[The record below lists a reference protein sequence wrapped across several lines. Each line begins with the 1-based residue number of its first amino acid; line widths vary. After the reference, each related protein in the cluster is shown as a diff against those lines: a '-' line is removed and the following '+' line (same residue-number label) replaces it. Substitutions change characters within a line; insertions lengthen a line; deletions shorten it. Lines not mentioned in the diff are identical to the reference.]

1 MLLQSYLATLIPAL
15 AEGSE
20 GLHQEALEVSKLLGM
35 LQGELA
41 RGNGMAVASVVSSR
55 RHLWLSQSKL
65 PTPVQKTFLD
75 LPYSPGLT
83 FGPGVGT
90 ILEQT
95 VKLRKDRETLQ
106 QFMATTR
113 SRPARSST
121 SAPASQ
127 QRSGNPPQVQPTVTF
142 QGFGG
147 RGKGGQR
154 GRQQRKGP
162 SRGRGKSAAAKA
174 APAQQSS

>member
-1 MLLQSYLATLIPAL
+1 ML
-15 AEGSE
+15 
-20 GLHQEALEVSKLLGM
+20 H
-35 LQGELA
+35 GELA
-41 RGNGMAVASVVSSR
+41 RGNGKAVASVVSSR

-75 LPYSPGLT
+75 LPFSPGLT

-113 SRPARSST
+113 PRPARS

-127 QRSGNPPQVQPTVTF
+127 QRSGNPSGAQPSVSF
-142 QGFGG
+142 AGFGG
-147 RGKGGQR
+147 KGRGGKK

-162 SRGRGKSAAAKA
+162 SRGRGRSTAAKA
-174 APAQQSS
+174 ASTQQPS

>member
-1 MLLQSYLATLIPAL
+1 ML
-15 AEGSE
+15 
-20 GLHQEALEVSKLLGM
+20 H
-35 LQGELA
+35 GELV
-41 RGNGMAVASVVSSR
+41 RGNGRAVASVVSSR

-75 LPYSPGLT
+75 LPFSPGLT

-113 SRPARSST
+113 PRPARSSAP
-121 SAPASQ
+121 APASQ
-127 QRSGNPPQVQPTVTF
+127 QRSGNPSGAQPSVSF
-142 QGFGG
+142 AGFGG
-147 RGKGGQR
+147 KGRGGKK

-162 SRGRGKSAAAKA
+162 SRGRGRSTAAKA
-174 APAQQSS
+174 ASAQQPS